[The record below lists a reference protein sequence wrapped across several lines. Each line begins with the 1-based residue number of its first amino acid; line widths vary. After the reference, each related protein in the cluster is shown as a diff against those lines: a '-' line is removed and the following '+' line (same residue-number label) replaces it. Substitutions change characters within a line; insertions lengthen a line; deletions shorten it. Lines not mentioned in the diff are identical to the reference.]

1 MHGHMLDFKKR
12 GGYLRG
18 RMRRFFGRPAPDYGY
33 RPARIAFARRV
44 VELVISSIFF
54 LCRSAPARWIVCRI
68 PERILGP
75 FFNWM
80 RLRWKALS
88 RPTKRKGLAQYD
100 VIVTSPSGHP

>member
-1 MHGHMLDFKKR
+1 MTE
-12 GGYLRG
+12 
-18 RMRRFFGRPAPDYGY
+18 GY
-33 RPARIAFARRV
+33 RPARIAFARRL

-54 LCRSAPARWIVCRI
+54 LCRSAPARWIVCQI

-100 VIVTSPSGHP
+100 VVVESR

>member
-1 MHGHMLDFKKR
+1 MPSATWTGV
-12 GGYLRG
+12 
-18 RMRRFFGRPAPDYGY
+18 
-33 RPARIAFARRV
+33 RITP
-44 VELVISSIFF
+44 LLSST
-54 LCRSAPARWIVCRI
+54 ARWIVCRI

-100 VIVTSPSGHP
+100 VVVTSSSGHP